1 MVWEVIWSEKSVKQ
15 LEKIDKKNAQRI
27 YNSVL
32 CCVQDPFRV
41 VIRLT
46 NSPFYRLRVG
56 NYRVILDLQQSKM
69 IIFVVET
76 DHRGKIYKKYRL
88 TKT

>member
-1 MVWEVIWSEKSVKQ
+1 MIWKVIWSEKSVKQ
-15 LEKIDKKNAQRI
+15 LAKIDTKNAQKI
-27 YNSVL
+27 YDSVL
-32 CCVQDPFRV
+32 DCVKDPFQTLT
-41 VIRLT
+41 RLT

-76 DHRGKIYKKYRL
+76 DRRARIYKK
-88 TKT
+88 

>member
-1 MVWEVIWSEKSVKQ
+1 MTWQVIWSEKSVKQ
-15 LEKIDKKNAQRI
+15 LEKIDTKNAQKI

-32 CCVQDPFRV
+32 DCIEDPFRFV
-41 VIRLT
+41 LKLT

-69 IIFVVET
+69 IIFVIET
-76 DHRGKIYKKYRL
+76 DHRKKIYK
-88 TKT
+88 

>member
-15 LEKIDKKNAQRI
+15 LEKIDKKNAQKI
-27 YNSVL
+27 YDLVL
-32 CCVQDPFRV
+32 DCAKDPFRAV
-41 VIRLT
+41 MRLT

-56 NYRVILDLQQSKM
+56 NYRVILDLQQKKM

-76 DHRGKIYKKYRL
+76 DHREKIYKK
-88 TKT
+88 

>member
-1 MVWEVIWSEKSVKQ
+1 MVWEVIWSEKSLKQ
-15 LEKIDKKNAQRI
+15 LEKIDKKNAQKI
-27 YNSVL
+27 YDSVL
-32 CCVQDPFRV
+32 GCVEDPFRN

-56 NYRVILDLQQSKM
+56 NYRVILDLQQRKM

-76 DHRGKIYKKYRL
+76 DHR
-88 TKT
+88 